1 MATPK
6 SNLDDLMKSPE
17 AASLLKNKDMIAS
30 LMKSP
35 DTKKLMDMLNQ
46 SAGSGLK
53 GAADAAMKGDASQ
66 LMGLMDSIMKSK
78 EGSAVVERLNKVMPK
93 K

>member
-1 MATPK
+1 MAAK

-17 AASLLKNKDMIAS
+17 AAGLLKNKDMVRD
-30 LMKSP
+30 LMRSP

-46 SAGSGLK
+46 KAGSGLK
-53 GAADAAMKGDASQ
+53 GAADAAMKGDTSQ
-66 LMGLMDSIMKSK
+66 LMSLMDSIMKSK
-78 EGSAVVERLNKVMPK
+78 EGAAVIERINQAVPK

>member
-17 AASLLKNKDMIAS
+17 AADLLKNKDMLAG

-35 DTKKLMDMLNQ
+35 DTKKLMDLLNRQ
-46 SAGSGLK
+46 AGSGLK

-66 LMGLMDSIMKSK
+66 LMGLVSSIMKSQ
-78 EGSAVVERLNKVMPK
+78 EGAAVVERINKSVPK

>member
-1 MATPK
+1 MAAK

-17 AASLLKNKDMIAS
+17 AAGLLKNKDMVRD
-30 LMKSP
+30 LMRSP

-46 SAGSGLK
+46 KAGSGLK
-53 GAADAAMKGDASQ
+53 GAADAAMKGDTSQ
-66 LMGLMDSIMKSK
+66 LMSLMDSIMKSK
-78 EGSAVVERLNKVMPK
+78 EGAAVVERINQAVPK